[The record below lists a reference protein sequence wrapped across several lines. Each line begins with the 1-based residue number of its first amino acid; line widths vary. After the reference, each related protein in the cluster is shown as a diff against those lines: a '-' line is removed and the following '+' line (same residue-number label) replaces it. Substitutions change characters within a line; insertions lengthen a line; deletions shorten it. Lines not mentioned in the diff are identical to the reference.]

1 MRQTGGSVS
10 PMSNEGRNQYVVE
23 HITQAVLRLM
33 QKQNLADLSISRI
46 CEEAGVGRASFYRN
60 FESKEAVISHYLK
73 ALLDSWW
80 AEAIEQPDF
89 HLVEA
94 IFSHYWAHR
103 ELCMLLQ
110 RHGLAH
116 LTLQSIRGACGPK
129 PEQPNAVA
137 YTTAFLSYGL
147 YGWIEEWFRRG
158 MQETPEEMAKLWEN
172 ARSGKADGGFAQSP
186 SI

>member
-1 MRQTGGSVS
+1 
-10 PMSNEGRNQYVVE
+10 MSNEGRNQYVVE
-23 HITQAVLRLM
+23 HITQAVLQLM

>member
-23 HITQAVLRLM
+23 HITQAVLQLM

-94 IFSHYWAHR
+94 IFSHYREHR

-110 RHGLAH
+110 RQGLAH
-116 LTLQSIRGACGPK
+116 LTLQSIRDACGPK
-129 PEQPNAVA
+129 PEQPNAAA
-137 YTTAFLSYGL
+137 YTTAFFSYGL
-147 YGWIEEWFRRG
+147 YGWIEEWFKRG
-158 MQETPEEMAKLWEN
+158 MQETPKEMARLFED
-172 ARSGKADGGFAQSP
+172 ARSGQATG
-186 SI
+186 

>member
-1 MRQTGGSVS
+1 
-10 PMSNEGRNQYVVE
+10 MSNEGRNQYVVE